1 MGGQA
6 CATKIILNGDTIQS
20 ELKALC
26 YQVQE
31 TRDEMTDEVGYK
43 MVGYLNEAEDLVFKA
58 KRAYLESRGFEG
70 PWPHSLAIKP
80 DDYSHKVQ

>member
-31 TRDEMTDEVGYK
+31 TREELPDDVGYR
-43 MVGYLNEAEDLVFKA
+43 MVEYLNAAEDLVFKA
-58 KRAYLESRGFEG
+58 KRAYLESQGFEG
-70 PWPHSLAIKP
+70 PWPHSLAIKSEN
-80 DDYSHKVQ
+80 YSHKVQ